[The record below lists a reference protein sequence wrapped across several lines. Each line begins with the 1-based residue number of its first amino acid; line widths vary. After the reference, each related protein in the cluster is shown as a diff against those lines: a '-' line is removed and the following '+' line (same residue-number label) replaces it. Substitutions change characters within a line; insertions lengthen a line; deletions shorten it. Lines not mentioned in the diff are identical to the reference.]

1 MNLLTV
7 WPHFDPILVRFGP
20 LEIHYYALAYITA
33 LIIGWRLM
41 RRMVR
46 EPPPVATGEQVD
58 DFLAW
63 ATLGVVLG
71 GRIGY
76 ILFYRPIFYFHHPNQ
91 IYAVWDGGMSF
102 HGGFLGVTVAILI
115 FCYRRGIDPWRF
127 ADRVAIPVPIGLFLG
142 RIANFINGEL
152 WGRPAP
158 SWFPFRMIYP
168 ESGSDVPRYPSE
180 LFEAF
185 LDGVVLFVILLI
197 ASRSERLRRQP
208 GFLAGMFVMGY
219 GAMRS
224 IAENFRQPDWFL
236 GYLVFGLTMGQLL
249 SLPMIVIGAAM
260 MWRARR
266 AERPA
271 TLSIRSGNG

>member
-1 MNLLTV
+1 M
-7 WPHFDPILVRFGP
+7 
-20 LEIHYYALAYITA
+20 
-33 LIIGWRLM
+33 
-41 RRMVR
+41 
-46 EPPPVATGEQVD
+46 
-58 DFLAW
+58 
-63 ATLGVVLG
+63 
-71 GRIGY
+71 
-76 ILFYRPIFYFHHPNQ
+76 
-91 IYAVWDGGMSF
+91 
-102 HGGFLGVTVAILI
+102 
-115 FCYRRGIDPWRF
+115 
-127 ADRVAIPVPIGLFLG
+127 
-142 RIANFINGEL
+142 
-152 WGRPAP
+152 
-158 SWFPFRMIYP
+158 
-168 ESGSDVPRYPSE
+168 PRYPSE

-185 LDGVVLFVILLI
+185 LEGVVLFVILLI